1 MTIDLWAG
9 KWYIIITK
17 NKEQAKGREEI
28 DMFYTLN
35 NGETIEIDIFEDE
48 NYEKYISF
56 KLFGGSTVINY
67 RCKERNNLNEIL
79 SEIEA
84 DYEQLKEE
92 DYEFTYRAYCD

>member
-1 MTIDLWAG
+1 MGGGVVYYNHKEQRNRPKAG
-9 KWYIIITK
+9 K
-17 NKEQAKGREEI
+17 EI

-48 NYEKYISF
+48 NYEKHISF
-56 KLFGGSTVINY
+56 KLFGGSMVIDY

-79 SEIEA
+79 SEIET

>member
-1 MTIDLWAG
+1 
-9 KWYIIITK
+9 
-17 NKEQAKGREEI
+17 
-28 DMFYTLN
+28 MFYTLN

-48 NYEKYISF
+48 NYEKHISF
-56 KLFGGSTVINY
+56 KLFGGSTVIDY

-79 SEIEA
+79 SEIET

>member
-1 MTIDLWAG
+1 MW
-9 KWYIIITK
+9 WYIIITR

>member
-1 MTIDLWAG
+1 MTIDLYAG
-9 KWYIIITK
+9 KWYIIITR
-17 NKEQAKGREEI
+17 NKEQAKGREEN